1 MVAQNDL
8 REKPPMGSK
17 TVTQLAVFIENR
29 AGRLAEV
36 CSILGENRIN
46 ILGFSIADAQDY
58 GIFRVIV
65 KESERAANLLRD
77 AGFTVKRREVL
88 CVDVPHRPGGLAS
101 ILRLFSDARI
111 NVEYLY
117 AIAHTLIIF
126 NLDEI
131 EKGSKILTESNV
143 ALKSAEEIES

>member
-1 MVAQNDL
+1 M
-8 REKPPMGSK
+8 KSK

-36 CSILGENRIN
+36 CSILGTNSIN

-58 GIFRVIV
+58 GIFRLIV
-65 KESERAANLLRD
+65 KDVDRAANLLRD
-77 AGFTVKRREVL
+77 AGFTVKQRDVL
-88 CVDVPHRPGGLAS
+88 CVDVPHRPGGLGS
-101 ILRLFSDARI
+101 ILQLFSDARI

-126 NLDEI
+126 NLDKI
-131 EKGSKILTESNV
+131 EEGAKILTQNSI